1 MDYGTARSGRPWP
14 FANLLIRG
22 LGVGL
27 VIGLLAACGSAS
39 RPSVTDDGA
48 SQPALG
54 TASSVPTANQ
64 RRLAT
69 GTPAEGLDFQVVPN
83 ASNAIPPTAPS
94 LTIAPKASAEAAIAA
109 LGDAIVKG
117 DAATALGLLT
127 AQDRERIGSPVRFQE
142 LLAQDP
148 SWTASEVAAVDTAAG
163 SVDLL
168 VHQRPSIDEIRG
180 VVAATATV
188 RLTAREEDGGWRVV
202 WRRRQVSQHYA
213 APEAKLTTDVAAWAQ
228 GRIRCASPPGAT
240 PEGEFGGGLFGIV
253 GLADKL
259 CHAKQPPVVGVVGD
273 FDSLD
278 DPQPLIDTFG
288 SASALWAR
296 VVTLTAPTPMKVV
309 AAPLGDRWIVV
320 GIAPGPVNK

>member
-1 MDYGTARSGRPWP
+1 MDYRTGRSGPSWP
-14 FANLLIRG
+14 FANRLIG
-22 LGVGL
+22 WAALGVA
-27 VIGLLAACGSAS
+27 IGLLAACGSAS
-39 RPSVTDDGA
+39 RPSVTDEQA
-48 SQPALG
+48 SQTTLG
-54 TASSVPTANQ
+54 TAGSVPAANA
-64 RRLAT
+64 RRVAT
-69 GTPAEGLDFQVVPN
+69 GKPAAGLDFEVVPD
-83 ASNAIPPTAPS
+83 ASNAIPPTAP
-94 LTIAPKASAEAAIAA
+94 LVTIAPKASAEAAIAA

-117 DAATALGLLT
+117 DAATALALLT
-127 AQDRERIGSPVRFQE
+127 TQDRDRIGSPVRFQE

-148 SWTASEVAAVDTAAG
+148 SWTASEVAAVDTNAG

-188 RLTAREEDGGWRVV
+188 RLTAREEDGGWRVL

-213 APEAKLTTDVAAWAQ
+213 APEANVTADVAAWAQ
-228 GRIRCASPPGAT
+228 GRIRCTSTSGAT
-240 PEGEFGGGLFGIV
+240 PEGEYSGGLFGIV

-259 CHAKQPPVVGVVGD
+259 CHAKQPPVVGAVGD

-296 VVTLTAPTPMKVV
+296 VVTLTEPTPMKVV

-320 GIAPGPVNK
+320 GIALAR

>member
-1 MDYGTARSGRPWP
+1 MVIRSVG
-14 FANLLIRG
+14 I
-22 LGVGL
+22 GL
-27 VIGLLAACGSAS
+27 VVGLLAACGSTSRPTLTDEEAS
-39 RPSVTDDGA
+39 RPA
-48 SQPALG
+48 PG
-54 TASSVPTANQ
+54 TASSVPAVNE
-64 RRLAT
+64 RRLAN
-69 GTPAEGLDFQVVPN
+69 GTPAKGLDFEVAPD
-83 ASNAIPPTAPS
+83 ASNAIPPAVPLETVAPE
-94 LTIAPKASAEAAIAA
+94 PSAEAAIAA
-109 LGDAIVKG
+109 LGDAIVRG

-148 SWTASEVAAVDTAAG
+148 SWTSSEVAAMDSNTG

-188 RLTAREEDGGWRVV
+188 RLTAREEDCGWRVL

-213 APEAKLTTDVAAWAQ
+213 APEANLAADVVAWAK
-228 GRIRCASPPGAT
+228 GRIRCTSPSGAT
-240 PEGEFGGGLFGIV
+240 PEGEFVGGLFGIV

-288 SASALWAR
+288 SASAVWVR

-320 GIAPGPVNK
+320 GIAPAQVNK